1 MWWGGLRMVEMM
13 MIVDLIEAE
22 IGILFYSKED
32 LGKYSTDNCGFVN
45 D

>member
-1 MWWGGLRMVEMM
+1 MRRVANDDDPLS